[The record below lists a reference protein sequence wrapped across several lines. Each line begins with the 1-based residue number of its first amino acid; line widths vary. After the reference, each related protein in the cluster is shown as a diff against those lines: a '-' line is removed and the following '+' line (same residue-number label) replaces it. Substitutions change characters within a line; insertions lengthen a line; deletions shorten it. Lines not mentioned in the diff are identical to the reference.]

1 MLNHKVLIGKSVA
14 WFEEMRNKSLSE
26 MKYKAHGVQKPR
38 QYISTARL
46 RAPRNEVIRSRRHL
60 LRVS

>member
-26 MKYKAHGVQKPR
+26 MKYKAQGAQKPR
-38 QYISTARL
+38 QY
-46 RAPRNEVIRSRRHL
+46 NEVIRSRRHL